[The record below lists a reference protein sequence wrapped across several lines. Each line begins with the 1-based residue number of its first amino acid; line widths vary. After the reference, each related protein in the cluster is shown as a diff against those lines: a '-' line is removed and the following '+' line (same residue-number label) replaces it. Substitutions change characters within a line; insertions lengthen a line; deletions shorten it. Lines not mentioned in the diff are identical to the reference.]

1 MKTTGKF
8 LLFISLILFV
18 SCSSDDNGGDDN
30 GNDNTSSINNPLVDI
45 GKQLL
50 VSVGESGGEQLSYK

>member
-1 MKTTGKF
+1 MNKKLNF
-8 LLFISLILFV
+8 LDILLIMMTCLSLA

-30 GNDNTSSINNPLVDI
+30 GNENTSSINNPLVDI

-50 VSVGESGGEQLSYK
+50 VSVGETQGG